1 MALNFIQT
9 EFLAIDT
16 IDEMKKT
23 NRTFS
28 EAYEIEFSLRLIIVV
43 VFLVA
48 ESLCKSIIKSYS
60 FPLT

>member
-16 IDEMKKT
+16 IDEMKKI

-28 EAYEIEFSLRLIIVV
+28 EAYEIEFSLRLIIVSNCSC
-43 VFLVA
+43 F
-48 ESLCKSIIKSYS
+48 SGC
-60 FPLT
+60 